1 MTRFL
6 TFLLCIAAL
15 LSFLGCDDAKKF
27 VKESKEGYQ
36 ELEEIARKL
45 GQVASAMKTND
56 YAQAREFAA
65 KAEGFLNT
73 RVLSWAVQV
82 LAIEE
87 KEGVEAAR
95 AAIERFRG
103 SDSITAG
110 ERKALDEMTKFY
122 QGKTGRTGD
131 LIVLVAAVAAEE
143 KYGHGAGGIVAHL
156 CQGLRTSTA
165 TNAVS
170 FTNASNTR

>member
-1 MTRFL
+1 MTHFL
-6 TFLLCIAAL
+6 TFLLGIAAS
-15 LSFLGCDDAKKF
+15 LSFLGCDDAKKY

-45 GQVASAMKTND
+45 GRVASAIKTND
-56 YAQAREFAA
+56 YPQAREFAA
-65 KAEGFLNT
+65 KAEGSLNT
-73 RVLSWAVQV
+73 RVLSWAVQI

-87 KEGVEAAR
+87 KDGVEAAK

-103 SDSITAG
+103 GDMITAG
-110 ERKALDEMTKFY
+110 ERKALDEMAKFY

-131 LIVLVAAVAAEE
+131 LIVLVAAVAADE
-143 KYGHGAGGIVAHL
+143 KYGHGAGGLVARL
-156 CQGLRTSTA
+156 CQGLRTSTV

-170 FTNASNTR
+170 FTNASEIR